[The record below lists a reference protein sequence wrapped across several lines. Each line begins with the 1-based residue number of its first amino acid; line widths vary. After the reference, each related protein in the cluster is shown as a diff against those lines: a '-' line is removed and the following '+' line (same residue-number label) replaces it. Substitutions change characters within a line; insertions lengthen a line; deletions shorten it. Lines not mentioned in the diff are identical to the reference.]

1 MKPND
6 TYGYVE
12 KNAISPDWMSLIKC
26 YQPII
31 TMPGLVLYQYLWAH
45 YDNGCGKYRFSQILN
60 QLDFGRQAMQSLEEA
75 LDILT
80 SMNLLDLYADESGY
94 QLLLKEPLTSSA
106 FLQNPLYR
114 ALLTQKIGE
123 ASVALLKT
131 EKPQKNSISKSFS
144 DVFDATG
151 NIVVQPNQTAE
162 GFNLAA
168 FQTMMVTDQLRYQN
182 EQEDVLALHYLA
194 EKSGLSWLELYQVAK
209 KTAHEKMIQPK
220 RMQQE
225 LQKEPQV
232 SGQLTVQEQAI
243 VRESQSKT
251 AMEFLVFLKE
261 TRKATVTSSE
271 RALIKRLVELGL
283 LDEVINVLVLYTFN
297 KVDSANLNEKYA
309 IKLANDF
316 SYKGVRSAEEAIL
329 YLRDNQVGK
338 KSQSKQVPSSSASN
352 VPDWSRQEV
361 NTEQTAEGQ
370 AQLADLYRQ
379 FEEMENKGGGL

>member
-31 TMPGLVLYQYLWAH
+31 TMSGLVLYQYLWAH

-60 QLDFGRQAMQSLEEA
+60 QIDFGQQATQSLEQAFDVLSAMEL
-75 LDILT
+75 LDI
-80 SMNLLDLYADESGY
+80 YQDESGY
-94 QLLLKEPLTSSA
+94 QLLLREPLSCSA
-106 FLQNPLYR
+106 FLQKSLYQK
-114 ALLTQKIGE
+114 LLVKKIGE
-123 ASVALLKT
+123 ANVELLKGQVPIKT
-131 EKPQKNSISKSFS
+131 KVSKQFS
-144 DVFDATG
+144 DVFDSKGQA
-151 NIVVQPNQTAE
+151 NIAPSVKE
-162 GFNLAA
+162 GFDIEA
-168 FQTMMVTDQLRYQN
+168 FQTMMTRDQLRYQN
-182 EQEDVLALHYLA
+182 ETDDILALHHLA
-194 EKSGLSWLELYQVAK
+194 EKSGLPWLELYRIAK
-209 KTAHEKMIQPK
+209 KTAHEKVIQPK

-225 LQKEPQV
+225 IQKGVQGSE
-232 SGQLTVQEQAI
+232 QLTRQEQAI
-243 VRESQSKT
+243 VQESRSKT
-251 AMEFLVFLKE
+251 ALEFLVFLKE

-271 RALIKRLVELGL
+271 RTFIKNLVELGL

-316 SYKGVRSAEEAIL
+316 SYKDIHSAEAAIL

-338 KSQSKQVPSSSASN
+338 KTQTKRTVATVTNN
-352 VPDWSRQEV
+352 VPDWSKQEV